1 MGYVPVRKFAICR
14 GGIRVVGEL
23 AFEDYQ
29 RTVKPCTGHRKEG
42 AHENGA
48 QRMRKHT
55 ERHPLLTCSHR
66 HSGTSPCKQCKQ
78 PVRKPAFVQAE
89 RELCEIEQ
97 HMAAAL
103 IPLAASV
110 SRIHHSLGDHASGAV
125 QLAAEVTSPLLLCAL
140 LLSTAVAP
148 DERLPQQPARRWQ
161 ARHTTMAGRCRRA
174 QKALRSSGWA
184 DPVPHAQRS

>member
-1 MGYVPVRKFAICR
+1 MGGSSGNTPRGSSPRGSSPRGGKSSTRSASAGSARRAGRPPKLSTPVRSR
-14 GGIRVVGEL
+14 PS
-23 AFEDYQ
+23 
-29 RTVKPCTGHRKEG
+29 TTTG
-42 AHENGA
+42 
-48 QRMRKHT
+48 
-55 ERHPLLTCSHR
+55 RHSSPQWSIGTCSHR

-103 IPLAASV
+103 IPLSASV

-125 QLAAEVTSPLLLCAL
+125 QLAAEVPNPLLLCAL
-140 LLSTAVAP
+140 LLSTADDP

-161 ARHTTMAGRCRRA
+161 ARHTTMARRCR
-174 QKALRSSGWA
+174 
-184 DPVPHAQRS
+184 